1 MLKNPEN
8 SSASTSRTHR
18 VYSAQFKAELVATCH
33 QPGVAIAAVAR
44 QHAMN
49 ANVLHRWLKE
59 HQDSGRH
66 QLQAHDPAVGLE
78 NPSTLAAFVPLQLS
92 PATPQPDS
100 LQIKAELRRGSVSMV
115 VIWPVSAAAEFASW
129 AAAVLK

>member
-1 MLKNPEN
+1 
-8 SSASTSRTHR
+8 
-18 VYSAQFKAELVATCH
+18 
-33 QPGVAIAAVAR
+33 
-44 QHAMN
+44 MN

-59 HQDSGRH
+59 HQASGRH
-66 QLQAHDPAVGLE
+66 QLVAHDAAAGLE
-78 NPSTLAAFVPLQLS
+78 TSSTLAAFVPLQLP